1 MMGSAEIRVAIVSNT
16 AWSIWNF
23 RRGLI
28 SKLLQHGISVTVLA
42 PPGPFVEQIERLGC
56 RFIPLQRLA
65 PKGKQVGRDL
75 LLIRELRRRYKE
87 GKYDWILSYTIKP
100 NLYTGLSIAG
110 LPVRWAP
117 TVNGLGVI
125 FLKNN
130 WLGAL
135 AKTLYRRAFRRA
147 DCVFFQNPDDRL
159 FFENKRMITPEKARQ
174 VAGSGVNLEE
184 FAPVEDGHFSKD
196 PVFLLA
202 ARLIAEKGVFEYLEA
217 AQTVKSRFPNAR
229 FLLAGLPAENPNA
242 LSRKA
247 LASRLQAGTVELI
260 PPTDDMPALL
270 DAVQCVVLPSYY
282 GEGVPR
288 VLLEA
293 LAKGLPVITTDMPGC
308 RDTVVDGRNGWLVP
322 PRNSAALSAA
332 MLAFCEMSP
341 QLRADMGKEGRHL
354 AQQTFDEQIIIQKYL
369 ELVTA

>member
-1 MMGSAEIRVAIVSNT
+1 MRPKETRVAIVSNT

-28 SKLLQHGISVTVLA
+28 SNLLQHGVSVTVLA
-42 PPGPFVEQIERLGC
+42 PSGPFVEQIERLGC
-56 RFIPLQRLA
+56 RFVPLKRLA
-65 PKGKQVGRDL
+65 PKGKQVGQDL
-75 LLIRELRRRYKE
+75 LLIRELRKLYKE
-87 GKYDWILSYTIKP
+87 GKYDWILTYTIKP
-100 NLYTGLSIAG
+100 NLYTGLAMAG
-110 LPVRWAP
+110 LPLRWAP

-125 FLKNN
+125 FLKKN
-130 WLGAL
+130 WLGLL
-135 AKTLYRRAFRRA
+135 AKALYRRAFRRA

-159 FFENKRMITPEKARQ
+159 FFEKNRMVTCEKARQ

-184 FAPVEDGHFSKD
+184 FAPVDARHFSQS

-217 AQTVKSRFPNAR
+217 ARWVKAKFPEAR

-247 LASRLQAGTVELI
+247 LLARLQTETVELI

-270 DAVQCVVLPSYY
+270 DTVHCVVLPSYY

-308 RDTVVDGRNGWLVP
+308 RDTVVAGRNGWLVP

-332 MLAFCEMSP
+332 MFAFCEMSP
-341 QLRADMGKEGRHL
+341 QLRAEMGKAGRLL
-354 AQQTFDEQIIIQKYL
+354 AQQIFDEQLIIQKYL